1 MKNLLKLSLALIIML
16 TLFAC
21 KKEATIEVTAI
32 DGAGNKLA
40 NHDVYL
46 FINSI
51 NYENGPG
58 NELAKQKTNSEGI
71 VIFSGLKEGNYY
83 AACYFTNQLNQTVRS
98 GGNVEGIGGHSTK
111 LTIKP

>member
-1 MKNLLKLSLALIIML
+1 MKNLLKFSLALILML
-16 TLFAC
+16 TLFGC
-21 KKEATIEVTAI
+21 KKEATIEITAI

-40 NHDVYL
+40 NHEVYL
-46 FINSI
+46 FINST

-58 NELAKQKTNSEGI
+58 NELSKKTTNSEGV
-71 VIFSGLKEGNYY
+71 VIFSGLKEANYY
-83 AACYFTNQLNQTVRS
+83 AACYFTNQLNQIVRS